1 MKSLLLLSFVSV
13 ASAEEHQIRGPL
25 MGSER
30 EATRLEAVAEAL
42 SMDARIVRSYQHGR
56 GWQYSVWVGGFSGQ
70 EEAEKA
76 AKILAERGGKGVS
89 VFGGTQV
96 MERPLPP
103 PLAEL
108 PPVSE
113 VLARVV
119 RALGGKDAGR
129 RLLLSSEGLLFAFS
143 RRLPEVGVVAEHRL
157 MRVGEY
163 LRLEINHAKEDV
175 EGLVAV
181 RGPKGDWISR
191 GGELTPVSG
200 TVFDTTVRKVT
211 PETIYRTLL
220 SLPEQ
225 LAVGMENQDFE
236 VTGQEVV
243 DYRNALRLESKTRHG
258 RMTMLVEVGAWLP
271 RSISYDFDGGHTQT
285 VFVGWKA
292 VAANLI
298 LPGVMEIRKNGVLLD
313 SVRVQEIQLSPS
325 FSPDDFSPPEM
336 P

>member
-1 MKSLLLLSFVSV
+1 MKILLLLCFSLSAF
-13 ASAEEHQIRGPL
+13 AEEHQIRGPL
-25 MGSER
+25 MESER
-30 EATRLEAVAEAL
+30 EAAHLEGVAENL
-42 SMDARIVRSYQHGR
+42 GMDARIVRTYQHGR
-56 GWQYSVWVGGFSGQ
+56 GWQYSVWVSGFAGQ
-70 EEAEKA
+70 QEAETA
-76 AKILAERGGKGVS
+76 AKLLAERGGKGVS
-89 VFGGTQV
+89 VFGGARAID
-96 MERPLPP
+96 RPLPP
-103 PLAEL
+103 PLTEL
-108 PPVSE
+108 PSVTE
-113 VLARVV
+113 VVARVV
-119 RALGGKDAGR
+119 RALGGKHAGR
-129 RLLLSSEGLLFAFS
+129 RVLAAPEGLLFSFS
-143 RRLPEVGVVAEHRL
+143 RRLPEAGVVAEHRL
-157 MRVGEY
+157 IRVGDY

-181 RGPKGDWISR
+181 RGPKGDWVLR
-191 GGELTPVSG
+191 GGELKPVSRS
-200 TVFDTTVRKVT
+200 VFDSTIRKVI

-220 SLPEQ
+220 ALPDV
-225 LAVGMENQDFE
+225 LSVDYQDFE

-298 LPGVMEIRKNGVLLD
+298 LPGVMEVRKNGVLLD